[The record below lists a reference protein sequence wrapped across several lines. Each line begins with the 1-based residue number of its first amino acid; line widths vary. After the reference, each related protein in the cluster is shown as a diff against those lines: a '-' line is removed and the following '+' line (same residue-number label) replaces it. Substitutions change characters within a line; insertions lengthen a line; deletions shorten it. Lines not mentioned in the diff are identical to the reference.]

1 MLGASFYVPWLVFNL
16 IALVPLLH
24 WLEQNERAG
33 RWYRARGA
41 ILAGLACHLIST
53 SFVVS
58 LSRFSPLAWLL
69 YPAFALVLALKI
81 GLIATLASSLRRR
94 TGLPWVW
101 TLPTVWVA
109 IDWLLTFGD
118 LRMPGDHLYHT
129 MSSYPFVV
137 QFADVLG
144 PYGVS
149 AAVLVVNVLI
159 YEASIHWPQRR
170 ARRSAVALGAM
181 LVVVL
186 GYDAYAWTRERPAD
200 ATLRVGIVQPNVEM
214 LLKWDQ
220 DANHAQWEKLARLSR
235 EAVDAGAEL
244 LVWPETAVPWPLY
257 HWLDRPDT
265 FAAQPVEQLSRSLGV
280 PILAGVEYVRVR
292 TQDDYDLFNAAMV
305 FTPDGGLHETWAA
318 KAYLVP
324 FTEKMPFSG
333 LLGRFIDGREGQWR
347 FVTGGFAE
355 FEPGKLLEIGGTDV
369 GALVCYEQL
378 FSDLS
383 RDQSNAGAG
392 WFAVITN
399 DAWFARTPF
408 QRYQANAVRLRAIE
422 TRRDVVRSANTG
434 ISGFAD
440 AKGRFFDA
448 TSLYEEAVIVR
459 DIAVRSGT
467 TVYGRIG
474 NAVAWVALAGFL
486 ITLGLTFLLSRS
498 TTGREH

>member
-220 DANHAQWEKLARLSR
+220 DANQAQWEKLARLSR

-244 LVWPETAVPWPLY
+244 LVWPETAVPWPVY

-305 FTPDGGLHETWAA
+305 FTPDGGLHETWSA

-333 LLGRFIDGREGQWR
+333 LLGRFIGVRAGQVARDRWHGCRGAGLLRAAVLGSFARPVQCGGRLVRRDHQRRMVRAHPVSALSGQRRTPAGDRDAPRRGALGEHGNLRFRRREGPILRCNEPVRRGGDRARHRGAQRDDRLWAYR
-347 FVTGGFAE
+347 ECGRLGRAGWIFDHVGPYIFVIPVNDGPRT
-355 FEPGKLLEIGGTDV
+355 LTDV
-369 GALVCYEQL
+369 RG
-378 FSDLS
+378 
-383 RDQSNAGAG
+383 
-392 WFAVITN
+392 
-399 DAWFARTPF
+399 
-408 QRYQANAVRLRAIE
+408 
-422 TRRDVVRSANTG
+422 
-434 ISGFAD
+434 
-440 AKGRFFDA
+440 
-448 TSLYEEAVIVR
+448 
-459 DIAVRSGT
+459 
-467 TVYGRIG
+467 
-474 NAVAWVALAGFL
+474 
-486 ITLGLTFLLSRS
+486 
-498 TTGREH
+498 